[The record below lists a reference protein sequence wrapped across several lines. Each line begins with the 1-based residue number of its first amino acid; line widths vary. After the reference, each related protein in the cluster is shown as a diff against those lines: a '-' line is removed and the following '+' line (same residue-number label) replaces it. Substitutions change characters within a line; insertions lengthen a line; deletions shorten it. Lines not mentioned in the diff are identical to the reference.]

1 MESPALKAIISIIC
15 AKIISCE
22 NDARCKIK
30 KSRNLFECLAV
41 VLCKLEDM
49 YENCHEEVYL
59 VFFCSEYI
67 ALAHLPLDN
76 GENIL
81 WTYLSVSKV
90 LGNDYVAQN
99 EN

>member
-1 MESPALKAIISIIC
+1 MYDQHYNVEHYLDCKYVFKCIKFTMESPALKAIISIIC

-30 KSRNLFECLAV
+30 KSRNLFECIAV

-59 VFFCSEYI
+59 VFFVVNT
-67 ALAHLPLDN
+67 LL
-76 GENIL
+76 
-81 WTYLSVSKV
+81 
-90 LGNDYVAQN
+90 
-99 EN
+99 